1 MDSVIY
7 LTCGLIALIALVVIF
22 CVKCCGIVRV
32 KEFTAGKTFKTAVAL
47 IAAVVMY
54 FTPDH
59 IDYCIITILS
69 FFGIPPLVID
79 SIKDKD
85 KDGL

>member
-1 MDSVIY
+1 MDNILY
-7 LTCGLIALIALVVIF
+7 LTCSLIALIAIAVIF

-32 KEFTAGKTFKTAVAL
+32 KEFTSGKIFKTIVAL
-47 IAAVVMY
+47 VAAVVMY

-69 FFGIPPLVID
+69 FFGIPPLIID
-79 SIKDKD
+79 QYKKDK
-85 KDGL
+85 